1 MFRNVGE
8 DLQEGI
14 VRSRVNSHSAAI
26 TTISKTAAEL
36 KGWKEKGGSL
46 KGFSKSVN
54 YVFSL
59 TVRQVPRGPKGT

>member
-1 MFRNVGE
+1 MFRKVGE

-14 VRSRVNSHSAAI
+14 VRSRVNCHSAAI

-36 KGWKEKGGSL
+36 KGWKTKGGNL
-46 KGFSKSVN
+46 EGFSKSIN

-59 TVRQVPRGPKGT
+59 DRKASSKRP

>member
-1 MFRNVGE
+1 MSRKVGE

-46 KGFSKSVN
+46 EGFSKSVR
-54 YVFSL
+54 FL
-59 TVRQVPRGPKGT
+59 TDSKASSKRP